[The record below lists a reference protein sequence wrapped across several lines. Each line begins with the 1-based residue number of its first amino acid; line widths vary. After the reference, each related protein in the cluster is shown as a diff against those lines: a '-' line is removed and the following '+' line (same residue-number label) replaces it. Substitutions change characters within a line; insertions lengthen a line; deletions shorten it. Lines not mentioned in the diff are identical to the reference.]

1 MVLIYGVYGAYL
13 WGPMVLI
20 YGVLWCLFMG
30 SYGARLWGG
39 LMVLIYGVSMVLVY
53 GVYGAY
59 LWGPMVSPSK
69 V

>member
-1 MVLIYGVYGAYL
+1 
-13 WGPMVLI
+13 
-20 YGVLWCLFMG
+20 
-30 SYGARLWGG
+30 
-39 LMVLIYGVSMVLVY
+39 MVLIYGVSMVLVY